1 MFLKFGKRKLDKVII
16 NIDNITYFYDR
27 EFTYIGSGGIH
38 QEKTKPIIYYD
49 KPNSVELEEYNVS
62 KIDFDTLKENIITNS
77 TKEFVEFTLHN
88 INATSEDITKVY
100 VNKDKICQVR
110 LNGSLTCIIFNMKSD
125 LCVRE
130 SIEDVFDAL
139 NNTSL

>member
-1 MFLKFGKRKLDKVII
+1 MFLKIGKKKIDKVII

-27 EFTYIGSGGIH
+27 EFTYIGNGGIS
-38 QEKTKPIIYYD
+38 QEKTNPIIYYD
-49 KPNSVELEEYNVS
+49 KPNSVELGEH
-62 KIDFDTLKENIITNS
+62 IDFDTLKENIITNS

-88 INATSEDITKVY
+88 TTLENITKVY
-100 VNKDKICQVR
+100 VNKDKICKVK
-110 LNGSLTCIIFNMKSD
+110 LNGTLACINFNMKSD

-130 SIEDVFDAL
+130 SIEDVFDTL